1 MMRCHEIV
9 SRLTTGA
16 TNFSS
21 HCLAAL
27 AALVFAA
34 VSSSV
39 ADACALRVATV
50 AAMNHVHDMPLT
62 RESRDPSE
70 WFAGS
75 PRGRN
80 LLKQEMPA
88 MKEAKKTVKLKRV
101 KRTRRIRRVNRTRRI
116 VRKSKKAKSSPVAR
130 LLKEDLDMQSASDAV
145 PQAKPKRVKAKSAKS
160 KKTNTARKV
169 KKVKKIKRMQRV
181 KRVKWV
187 KRTKKSKKV

>member
-1 MMRCHEIV
+1 MR
-9 SRLTTGA
+9 
-16 TNFSS
+16 

-39 ADACALRVATV
+39 ADARALRVAIV
-50 AAMNHVHDMPLT
+50 PAMNHVDDMPLT

-70 WFAGS
+70 CNEGGEKDREIKAGQAYAEDQKS
-75 PRGRN
+75 EENETNRSQI
-80 LLKQEMPA
+80 QEG
-88 MKEAKKTVKLKRV
+88 E
-101 KRTRRIRRVNRTRRI
+101 I
-116 VRKSKKAKSSPVAR
+116 VP
-130 LLKEDLDMQSASDAV
+130 V